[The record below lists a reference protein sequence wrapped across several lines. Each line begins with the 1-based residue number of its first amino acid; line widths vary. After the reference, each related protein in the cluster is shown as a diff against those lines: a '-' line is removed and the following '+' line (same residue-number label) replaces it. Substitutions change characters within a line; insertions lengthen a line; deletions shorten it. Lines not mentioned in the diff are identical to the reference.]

1 MEERNMNPLLKS
13 VVGAV
18 VGMAVGYVL
27 YRFVGCKTGACPLT
41 ANPWVAMAI
50 WGLMGLLLGSGK

>member
-1 MEERNMNPLLKS
+1 MEEKMNPLVRS

-18 VGMAVGYVL
+18 VGAAVGYGM
-27 YRFVGCKTGACPLT
+27 YRFVGCKSGACPLT

-50 WGLMGLLLGSGK
+50 WGLMGLLVSSGK

>member
-1 MEERNMNPLLKS
+1 MSIAMKS
-13 VVGAV
+13 VVGLL
-18 VGMAVGYVL
+18 VGAAVGFAM

-50 WGLMGLLLGSGK
+50 WGLMGALVAGGK

>member
-1 MEERNMNPLLKS
+1 MNPLVKS
-13 VVGAV
+13 VLGALVGA
-18 VGMAVGYVL
+18 AVGYAM

-50 WGLMGLLLGSGK
+50 WGLMGLMLSSGK